1 MHCACITHVN
11 SAAYIITLGHGFHIL
26 SNIRLIRRIAYSI
39 RIMLA
44 HVRRCKRD
52 QIRQPRDA
60 ATQEIASA
68 LHELLELL
76 PHEPQADSQPS
87 EGSQPSTQP
96 SPFLSFQGDSDEE
109 SDMNEDDNVP
119 LIMWKRLDHL
129 ESIIVGTMLYS
140 NGKKAVANKY
150 IKGTDGFIV
159 CIWEDQDEQLS
170 TTMPNDLLG
179 EGGHFINRPGP
190 PQVQPKK
197 PPATPKAKQTKPKAK
212 SEKKK
217 KKIPTKP
224 TAKSTVMKR
233 PAKKDTS
240 QDEEVAKLDDEEAAK
255 VDDEEAAK
263 VDDEDEHGS
272 DKDIS
277 NEDVASEH
285 GANDAEV
292 YLLILKN

>member
-11 SAAYIITLGHGFHIL
+11 SATYITTLGHGFHIL
-26 SNIRLIRRIAYSI
+26 SNIRLYRRIAYSI
-39 RIMLA
+39 RIMMA

-52 QIRQPRDA
+52 QSRKPRDA
-60 ATQEIASA
+60 TTQEIASA
-68 LHELLELL
+68 LHEVLELL
-76 PHEPQADSQPS
+76 PHEPHGDSQPS

-119 LIMWKRLDHL
+119 LIMWKRLEWL
-129 ESIIVGTMLYS
+129 SSIVVASMLYS
-140 NGKKAVANKY
+140 NGKKVVANKY
-150 IKGTDGFIV
+150 IEGTDGFIV
-159 CIWEDQDEQLS
+159 CQWEDQDEELS
-170 TTMPNDLLG
+170 TTLPNDLLG
-179 EGGHFINRPGP
+179 EGGHFINRPKP
-190 PQVQPKK
+190 PADQPKK

-212 SEKKK
+212 SEQKKK
-217 KKIPTKP
+217 KKIPTKA

-233 PAKKDTS
+233 PAKK
-240 QDEEVAKLDDEEAAK
+240 DEEAAK

>member
-11 SAAYIITLGHGFHIL
+11 SATYITTLGHGFHIL
-26 SNIRLIRRIAYSI
+26 SNIRLYRRIAYSI
-39 RIMLA
+39 RIMMA

-52 QIRQPRDA
+52 QSRKPRDA
-60 ATQEIASA
+60 TTQEMAAAIQ
-68 LHELLELL
+68 ELLELL
-76 PHEPQADSQPS
+76 PHEPYADSPPS
-87 EGSQPSTQP
+87 DSQPSTQP
-96 SPFLSFQGDSDEE
+96 SPFLSFQGDSDDE

-119 LIMWKRLDHL
+119 LIMWKRVEWLTH
-129 ESIIVGTMLYS
+129 IVVAVMLYS
-140 NGKKAVANKY
+140 NGKKVVANKY
-150 IKGTDGFIV
+150 IEGTDGFIV
-159 CIWEDQDEQLS
+159 CQWEDQDEELS
-170 TTMPNDLLG
+170 TTLPNDLLG
-179 EGGHFINRPGP
+179 EGGRFINRPKP
-190 PQVQPKK
+190 PADQPKK

-217 KKIPTKP
+217 KIPTKP

-233 PAKKDTS
+233 PAKKEG
-240 QDEEVAKLDDEEAAK
+240 Q
-255 VDDEEAAK
+255 DEEAAK